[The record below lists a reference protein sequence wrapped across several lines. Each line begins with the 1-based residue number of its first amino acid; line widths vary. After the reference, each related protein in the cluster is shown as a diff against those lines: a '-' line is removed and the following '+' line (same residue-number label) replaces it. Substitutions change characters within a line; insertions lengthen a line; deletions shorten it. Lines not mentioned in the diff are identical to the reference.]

1 MERGLN
7 YRITTAANL
16 AGLQKMA
23 QGLQQTQRALVQVAQ
38 AMNQMSNAQARTAL
52 NMDRLNARM
61 AVMRSRLAA
70 MRSKTKE
77 TTKSVDNLN
86 ASMGFLLNTLRRFLT
101 YMVLFIAMGGIKR
114 GFDQLVKAAIGFNK
128 AIEEG
133 TIAMAGIILATGK
146 FADASGKVLS
156 ITQALPLAMQAGQRQ
171 MRLLQQEALA
181 TTGNFE
187 AMAEAMQ
194 VAIAPGL
201 AAGMSLDQIRLLSRR
216 ISQAATA
223 LSMPAQQLPEEIR
236 SLLSGTIRP
245 QTTRIATALGIRAED
260 VRKWKEMG
268 TFTEEVLKR
277 FEAFEKIEKPLS
289 NTFTLLVAKVRD
301 AFRAISGE
309 AGAGFFQELKGL
321 LADTF
326 GLLTKEGPSGLQAA
340 PAAVAGLTSLFKSLE
355 GIIQRVREKIK
366 GIDFANLKEIG
377 ESVGTILSG
386 VGQTLFTLLEAGAF
400 HISVLAQGLKLIGD
414 LVGGKVISGLL
425 KAVVHVTILAKLF
438 GGIQTSFK
446 FMSAS
451 FDKFIAKQTLLNAA
465 TKTWASTVVST
476 VTRFGTY
483 ALSIAAIIPLL
494 NGLKE
499 TFFGGAASRI
509 PSIQEGLQAFATSF
523 VSVESTSKILE
534 NITANMDAAE
544 DAADG
549 VVRKGMEP
557 WLVRVKQLQPILI
570 STGEALSRQE
580 ESIRKMDENTKSLIR
595 KFDLM
600 RGMPTLSGRAGE
612 IQTKML
618 DAQVDAQNKV
628 KDLLTEQ
635 QSRVSRISAIERAQ
649 LEVRQRMQAL
659 GEVHL
664 REFNKL
670 VEAEELRIP
679 IEGAL
684 NDLRKRASELEKR
697 RDEIATGKIKGNWS
711 EVNSELDETKNS
723 LNILEKGFAVIGER
737 TKGFGGLSEPAR
749 KAALEFL
756 DLTRQLTKATT
767 ELNILREQAKG
778 LEQKVLEAMS
788 LQLAVENELA
798 AKKIESDLARGGAD
812 NLAAEQEIFRLQS
825 QRANL
830 AAVETARA
838 KANAIQAQ
846 AALVYAAQENQQ
858 NIKALQA
865 QLAGAQTEQE
875 RLSLRRLISAESAQN
890 AIEEGEL
897 LLKLQQATEELR
909 RQKQISE
916 GTFGEGMLEGMRQ
929 FAKEAPTAFQG
940 GLDVMKQA
948 LDAFA
953 DLVANTIV
961 DAFDPTADVNLQE
974 RIGRFIQD
982 IGRQLLQLAMRMAM
996 AQAFGA
1002 IVPGGGMI
1010 AAAGAGGMGL
1020 AAGGPVPPPGLP
1032 ASDTV
1037 PIWATPGE
1045 YMMKVSAVRKYGAD
1059 MMAAINQGLV
1069 DPTALRGLRSVRRA
1083 GRGLSGRMGYAD
1095 GGEIAPGN
1103 MVPVSQPAG
1112 VTEAVIVAND
1122 EALDRILSGGKGA
1135 MMRFFRDNK
1144 STLKGLLS

>member
-16 AGLQKMA
+16 QGLQKMA

-38 AMNQMSNAQARTAL
+38 AMNQMSVAQSRTARNIDML
-52 NMDRLNARM
+52 NNRM
-61 AVMRSRLAA
+61 AVMRQRLAA
-70 MRSKTKE
+70 MRTQTRAVTKGVGDMA
-77 TTKSVDNLN
+77 T
-86 ASMGFLLNTLRRFLT
+86 SMGFLLKTLRRFLT

-114 GFDQLVKAAIGFNK
+114 GFDQLIRAAIGFNK
-128 AIEEG
+128 AMEEG

-146 FADASGKVLS
+146 FADASGNLLS
-156 ITQALPLAMQAGQRQ
+156 IAQALPLAMQAGGRQ
-171 MRLLQQEALA
+171 MKLLQQEALA

-223 LSMPAQQLPEEIR
+223 LSMPGQQLPEEIR

-245 QTTRIATALGIRAED
+245 QTTRIATALGIRSED

-289 NTFTLLVAKVRD
+289 NTFSMLVNKVKD
-301 AFRAISGE
+301 AFLALSGE
-309 AGAGFFQELKGL
+309 AGAGFFGELKGL

-326 GLLTKEGPSGLQAA
+326 GVLTEGGAGGLKVA
-340 PAAVAGLTSLFKSLE
+340 PAAVAGLTSMFESLAD
-355 GIIQRVREKIK
+355 IIKRVRERLNELSFDDIRK
-366 GIDFANLKEIG
+366 FG
-377 ESVGTILSG
+377 ESFGAIISG
-386 VGQTLFTLLEAGAF
+386 IGQTLFTILEAGIFWVSA
-400 HISVLAQGLKLIGD
+400 ISTGLKNIVDLLGGPFIGF
-414 LVGGKVISGLL
+414 LA
-425 KAVVHVTILAKLF
+425 KAVIHLTVFAKLF
-438 GGIQTSFK
+438 GGIRSLLPFLV
-446 FMSAS
+446 SS
-451 FDKFIAKQTLLNAA
+451 FDKMIAKQAILSAS
-465 TKTWASTVVST
+465 TKAWASNLAGGLA
-476 VTRFGTY
+476 RIGT
-483 ALSIAAIIPLL
+483 SIISVAAVLPLL
-494 NGLKE
+494 DTIKD
-499 TFFGGAASRI
+499 FIVPGGAASGV
-509 PSIQEGLQAFATSF
+509 PSVMQAMRAGFMTILSSAKSTGEY
-523 VSVESTSKILE
+523 VAKVEAE
-534 NITANMDAAE
+534 MAAAE

-549 VVRKGMEP
+549 VVRKGMDP
-557 WLVRVKQLQPILI
+557 WLDRVRQLQPILI
-570 STGEALSRQE
+570 STGEALTRQE
-580 ESIRKMDENTKSLIR
+580 EALRKMDENTKSLIQR
-595 KFDLM
+595 FDLM
-600 RGMPTLSGRAGE
+600 RNTPILSGRAGE
-612 IQTKML
+612 IQTRML
-618 DAQVDAQNKV
+618 DAQVDAQNKI
-628 KDLLTEQ
+628 KEMLTEQ
-635 QSRVSRISAIERAQ
+635 QSRVARISAIEREQ
-649 LEVRQRMQAL
+649 QEVRQRMQAL
-659 GEVHL
+659 GGEHL
-664 REFNKL
+664 KDFNML
-670 VEAEELRIP
+670 VDAELKRTRFQERLRVLDEREAEI
-679 IEGAL
+679 G
-684 NDLRKRASELEKR
+684 DKRAEHADELKLIYEDRYYLMQKMAKIEK
-697 RDEIATGKIKGNWS
+697 DTA
-711 EVNSELDETKNS
+711 
-723 LNILEKGFAVIGER
+723 
-737 TKGFGGLSEPAR
+737 GFGGRSETAR
-749 KAALEFL
+749 QAALQLL
-756 DLTRQLTKATT
+756 DLTRQRTKANT
-767 ELNILREQAKG
+767 ELGILREQALG
-778 LEQKVLEAMS
+778 VEQKVLEAMS

-798 AKKIESDLARGGAD
+798 AKKIESDLSRGGAD
-812 NLAAEQEIFRLQS
+812 NLAAEQEIFQLQS

-830 AAVETARA
+830 ASVEAARA

-858 NIKALQA
+858 NIKSLQA

-875 RLSLRRLISAESAQN
+875 RLSLRRLITAESVQN
-890 AIEEGEL
+890 AIEEGDL

-916 GTFGEGMLEGMRQ
+916 GTFGEGMLDGMRQ
-929 FAKEAPTAFQG
+929 FAEEAPTAFQG

-982 IGRQLLQLAMRMAM
+982 IGRQLLQLAVRMAM

-1002 IVPGGGMI
+1002 IVPGGGLLGPALPSS
-1010 AAAGAGGMGL
+1010 AAPFGL
-1020 AAGGPVPPPGLP
+1020 AAGGPVPPAGLP

-1045 YMMKVSAVRKYGAD
+1045 FMMKAAAVQKYGAD

-1069 DPTALRGLRSVRRA
+1069 DPTALRGLQAVRRA
-1083 GRGLSGRMGYAD
+1083 RRGFPGRMGYAD
-1095 GGEIAPGN
+1095 GGEITPGN
-1103 MVPVSQPAG
+1103 MVPVTQPAG

-1135 MMRFFRDNK
+1135 MLKFFRDNK